1 MKFIPGPETRA
12 AVLRHPFVLAG
23 LAVVVLL
30 GVTAGALVV
39 VDSAR
44 GGTEAPKVIIEQET
58 VTPGPVVK
66 TAEATGVH
74 GSANR
79 TAAVRSAPGATTS
92 LLGTIPIKSDVTI
105 DGRTTD
111 SKWYRVIFP
120 PRSEL
125 HGWIE
130 AASLDVTGDPSTLVV
145 ATAEPPVV
153 VAVPTTPRRPTPRVV
168 EPPTP
173 LPDTPTAEP
182 VFPDLVV
189 GTTPTIAPPNS
200 SSTWLR

>member
-44 GGTEAPKVIIEQET
+44 GGTETPRVIIEQET

-74 GSANR
+74 GTANR
-79 TAAVRSAPGATTS
+79 TAAVRSAPGSTTP
-92 LLGTIPIKSDVTI
+92 LLGTIPIKSDVAI

-111 SKWYRVIFP
+111 SKWYRIVFP

-130 AASLDVTGDPSTLVV
+130 ASSLDVTGDPSTLVV
-145 ATAEPPVV
+145 ATAEPPLV
-153 VAVPTTPRRPTPRVV
+153 VAVPTTPRRPTPAV
-168 EPPTP
+168 EPPTAVP
-173 LPDTPTAEP
+173 EPPTPEP
-182 VFPDLVV
+182 V
-189 GTTPTIAPPNS
+189 
-200 SSTWLR
+200 

>member
-74 GSANR
+74 QVYVNGVLTVDEGR
-79 TAAVRSAPGATTS
+79 FTGATS
-92 LLGTIPIKSDVTI
+92 GQLLRSGRDTDTVT
-105 DGRTTD
+105 
-111 SKWYRVIFP
+111 P
-120 PRSEL
+120 P
-125 HGWIE
+125 
-130 AASLDVTGDPSTLVV
+130 
-145 ATAEPPVV
+145 
-153 VAVPTTPRRPTPRVV
+153 
-168 EPPTP
+168 
-173 LPDTPTAEP
+173 
-182 VFPDLVV
+182 
-189 GTTPTIAPPNS
+189 
-200 SSTWLR
+200 